1 MYTHY
6 TIVLLMANDMD
17 IGNSVTDK
25 IYSSIYNINDLLYY
39 QINVDNKLIPT
50 LWDNMLCNDIQRN
63 VVMILRNI

>member
-1 MYTHY
+1 
-6 TIVLLMANDMD
+6 MD